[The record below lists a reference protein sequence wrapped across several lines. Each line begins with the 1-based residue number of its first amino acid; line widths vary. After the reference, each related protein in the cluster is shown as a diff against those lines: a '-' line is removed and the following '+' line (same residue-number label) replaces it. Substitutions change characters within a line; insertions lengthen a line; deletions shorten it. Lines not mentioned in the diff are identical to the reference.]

1 MAPEENWNASKI
13 VSGVTISVAVC
24 GALSLIDG
32 CLTRPVAARDPIT
45 NTNFITSI
53 QQSTIDKVDLL
64 FDIDNSASMGDKE
77 AYLAQ
82 AIPDL
87 VSRLVT
93 PNCVDSDGQRDG
105 QVRYHGQR
113 LPWASNAEFS
123 PVHNL
128 HIGIVSSSLG
138 GRLGGHVSEH
148 GTGLHTTAGR
158 RRDDRP
164 PQRHKGTCST
174 VRPTTRT

>member
-32 CLTRPVAARDPIT
+32 CLTRPVAAGDPIT

-64 FDIDNSASMGDKE
+64 FDIDNSASMGDKQ

-93 PNCVDSDGQRDG
+93 PNCVDSR
-105 QVRYHGQR
+105 
-113 LPWASNAEFS
+113 A
-123 PVHNL
+123 
-128 HIGIVSSSLG
+128 
-138 GRLGGHVSEH
+138 
-148 GTGLHTTAGR
+148 T
-158 RRDDRP
+158 
-164 PQRHKGTCST
+164 
-174 VRPTTRT
+174 